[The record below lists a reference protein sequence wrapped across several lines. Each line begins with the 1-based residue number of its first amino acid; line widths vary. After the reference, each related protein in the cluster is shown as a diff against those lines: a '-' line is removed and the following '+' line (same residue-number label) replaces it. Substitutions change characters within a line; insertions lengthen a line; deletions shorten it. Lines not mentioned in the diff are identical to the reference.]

1 MAASKPGG
9 FDEPGDLE
17 LVAGTAASL
26 VSLEVGGGLGAGGGG
41 FLEWSFYQ
49 DRGGEYQFNLI

>member
-1 MAASKPGG
+1 MAASM
-9 FDEPGDLE
+9 PGDLE
-17 LVAGTAASL
+17 LLAGTAASL

-49 DRGGEYQFNLI
+49 DKSMSF

>member
-1 MAASKPGG
+1 MAASKPG
-9 FDEPGDLE
+9 DLE
-17 LVAGTAASL
+17 LLAGMAASP

-49 DRGGEYQFNLI
+49 DKSMSF